1 MTRSLTVMP
10 AYELALER
18 LMDGN
23 KRYETAKQT
32 YPHQTASRRQALREG
47 QKPFALVLSCA
58 DSRVPPELIFDQGL
72 GDLFVIRVA
81 GHAVDDTVLASVEFA
96 ILLLDVSL
104 VMVLG
109 HSQCGAVEAACGG
122 GELPGNMSK
131 LVAAIQP
138 AVAAA
143 KKLPGSLAEN
153 AVKINAK
160 MTAEKLLAR
169 SSLLRQSAS
178 DDRVK
183 IVVALYTLDTG
194 VVELLT

>member
-1 MTRSLTVMP
+1 MIHPPTVMT
-10 AYELALER
+10 AHNLALEK
-18 LMDGN
+18 LLDGN
-23 KRYETAKQT
+23 RRYQVAKQV
-32 YPHQTASRRQALREG
+32 YPHQTAARRHALRDG
-47 QKPFALVLSCA
+47 QKPFALILSCA

-96 ILLLDVSL
+96 VLLLDVSL

-131 LVAAIQP
+131 LVTTIQP

-143 KKLPGSLAEN
+143 KKLPGDLAEN
-153 AVKINAK
+153 AVKTNAK
-160 MTAEKLLAR
+160 MTAEKLLVR

-178 DDRVK
+178 DDQVK

>member
-1 MTRSLTVMP
+1 MTRSLTAMT
-10 AYELALER
+10 AYDLALER
-18 LMDGN
+18 LMDGS

-32 YPHQTASRRQALREG
+32 YPHQTAARRQALRKG
-47 QKPFALVLSCA
+47 QKSFALILSCA

-96 ILLLDVSL
+96 VLLLDVSL

-131 LVAAIQP
+131 LVATIQP

-143 KKLPGSLAEN
+143 KKLPGDLAEN
-153 AVKINAK
+153 AVKTNAK
-160 MTAEKLLAR
+160 MTAEKLLVR

-178 DDRVK
+178 DDQVK
-183 IVVALYTLDTG
+183 IVVALYT
-194 VVELLT
+194 

>member
-1 MTRSLTVMP
+1 MTRSLTVMT
-10 AYELALER
+10 AYDLALER

-32 YPHQTASRRQALREG
+32 YPHQTAARRQALCEG
-47 QKPFALVLSCA
+47 QKPFALILSCA

-81 GHAVDDTVLASVEFA
+81 GHVVDDTVLASVEFA
-96 ILLLDVSL
+96 IYLLDVSL

-109 HSQCGAVEAACGG
+109 HSQCSAVEAACGG
-122 GELPGNMSK
+122 GALPGNMSK

-143 KKLPGSLAEN
+143 QKLPGDLADN
-153 AVKINAK
+153 AVKTNAK
-160 MTAEKLLAR
+160 MTAVKLLAR

-178 DDRVK
+178 DDQVK